1 MGTYN
6 NRYIKSEDGL
16 FQKDKY
22 HQTEL
27 GSDLAAT
34 AIYASIYK
42 KMPNI
47 GPKSFQHGA
56 VKSLVKSEDGEYH
69 YYNKLANNL
78 TLTNKQID
86 RIKVVIKAKYF

>member
-1 MGTYN
+1 
-6 NRYIKSEDGL
+6 
-16 FQKDKY
+16 
-22 HQTEL
+22 
-27 GSDLAAT
+27 
-34 AIYASIYK
+34 
-42 KMPNI
+42 MPNI

-86 RIKVVIKAKYF
+86 RIKAVIKAKYF